1 MKIKEVCERTG
12 LTDRAVRHYIEEK
25 LIAPEYSENY
35 LGRKTFYFTE
45 ADVRTLSD
53 IAVLRRI
60 GFSVPDI
67 RAIESDPNCSAA
79 RIDAL
84 RKQKQN
90 TISSE
95 QACLD
100 ALNRLESRS
109 YSLEDLA
116 GALRQP
122 AAKKP
127 LPKEDSRVTAK
138 TVLKRIGL
146 ILWNTIRFILTAF
159 FLLIPFSWLLDNM
172 YSRWNGKFLY
182 PHLIDASH
190 VTFLILLPPLL
201 ILLVLILDR
210 VFTLLKGKVKVFV
223 YIGTF
228 LLCAILMIISFG
240 GYALAEA
247 ESLTTDI
254 TDYRNLDRDC
264 AAEGDPFYEA
274 LFPSDPYDFEYLRET
289 EDDNTQEVRAADS
302 VYRYRWYIRGG
313 GHVRRW
319 GKPFFSYG
327 DAVNS
332 VYAEWELQPKR
343 FEEEVSRVTALFAAD
358 AASEDGYRTEI
369 VEKNGWVILF
379 RYLGDGPFA
388 EETNL
393 TYRYCLFAYRAEDH
407 RVRYLFCDCTN
418 YDAPYPGQDE
428 EPYEQPF
435 YRELDW

>member
-1 MKIKEVCERTG
+1 MKIKEVCARTA

-45 ADVRTLSD
+45 ADIRTLLD
-53 IAVLRRI
+53 IAVLRKI

-67 RAIESDPNCSAA
+67 RAIESDPNSSVA

-84 RKQKQN
+84 KTQKQN
-90 TISSE
+90 TISNE
-95 QACLD
+95 QAYLD
-100 ALNRLESRS
+100 ALNTLENRS
-109 YSLEDLA
+109 YSLGDLA
-116 GALRQP
+116 NALRQS
-122 AAKKP
+122 ADQKP

-138 TVLKRIGL
+138 SVLKRIVL
-146 ILWNTIRFILTAF
+146 ILWNTIRFVLTAF
-159 FLLIPFSWLLDNM
+159 FLFVPFSWLLDNI
-172 YSRWNGKFLY
+172 YSRWNGQYLY
-182 PHLIDASH
+182 PHLIDSRY
-190 VTFLILLPPLL
+190 VVFLTLLPTLL
-201 ILLVLILDR
+201 ILLVLILDH
-210 VFTLLKGKVKVFV
+210 VFSLLKGKVKVIV

-228 LLCAILMIISFG
+228 VVCAGLMLFSFA
-240 GYALAEA
+240 GYALAET

-274 LFPSDPYDFEYLRET
+274 LFPADPYDFEYLRET
-289 EDDNTQEVRAADS
+289 NDDAQKVRADDS

-319 GKPFFSYG
+319 GKQVYYYG
-327 DAVNS
+327 DTVNS
-332 VYAEWELQPKR
+332 VYAEWELSPDR
-343 FEEEVSRVTALFAAD
+343 FDAEVSRVTALFAAD
-358 AASEDGYRTEI
+358 TASEDGYRQET

-393 TYRYCLFAYRAEDH
+393 SYRYCLFAYRAEDH
-407 RVRYLFCDCTN
+407 LVRYLFCDCTN
-418 YDAPYPGQDE
+418 YDAPYPGQDH

-435 YRELDW
+435 YMELNW

>member
-45 ADVRTLSD
+45 ADVRTLLD

-67 RAIESDPNCSAA
+67 RAIENDPNSSTA

-90 TISSE
+90 MISTE

-100 ALNRLESRS
+100 ALNTLENRS

-116 GALRQP
+116 SALRQS

-127 LPKEDSRVTAK
+127 LPNEDSRVTAK
-138 TVLKRIGL
+138 TVLKRISL
-146 ILWNTIRFILTAF
+146 ILWNTVRFILTAF
-159 FLLIPFSWLLDNM
+159 FLLVPFSWLLHNM
-172 YSRWNGKFLY
+172 YSRWNGQYLY
-182 PHLIDASH
+182 PHLIDSH
-190 VTFLILLPPLL
+190 YVVFLTLLPSLL
-201 ILLVLILDR
+201 ILLVLIIDH
-210 VFTLLKGKVKVFV
+210 VFALLKGKFKVIV
-223 YIGTF
+223 YIVAFVVCTG
-228 LLCAILMIISFG
+228 LMLFSFI
-240 GYALAEA
+240 GYVFAET

-274 LFPSDPYDFEYLRET
+274 LFPADPYDYEYLQET
-289 EDDNTQEVRAADS
+289 EGNGAQEARASDS
-302 VYRYRWYIRGG
+302 AYRYRWYIRGG

-319 GKPFFSYG
+319 GKQFFSYG
-327 DAVNS
+327 DAINS
-332 VYAEWELQPKR
+332 VYAEWELSPDR
-343 FEEEVSRVTALFAAD
+343 FDAEVSRVTALFAAD
-358 AASEDGYRTEI
+358 TASEGEYRTET
-369 VEKNGWVILF
+369 VEKNGWVIML
-379 RYLGDGPFA
+379 RYRGDGPFA

-393 TYRYCLFAYRAEDH
+393 TYRYYVFACRAEDR

-435 YRELDW
+435 YLELDW

>member
-25 LIAPEYSENY
+25 LVAPEYSENY

-45 ADVRTLSD
+45 ADVRTLLD

-67 RAIESDPNCSAA
+67 RAIENDPNSSAA

-90 TISSE
+90 TISTE

-100 ALNRLESRS
+100 ALNTLENRS

-116 GALRQP
+116 SALRQP

-127 LPKEDSRVTAK
+127 LPNEDSRVTAK

-182 PHLIDASH
+182 PHLIDAPH
-190 VTFLILLPPLL
+190 VAILTLLPSLL
-201 ILLVLILDR
+201 ILLVLILDH
-210 VFTLLKGKVKVFV
+210 VFTLLKGKVKFFV

-228 LLCAILMIISFG
+228 LLCAKLMIISLG
-240 GYALAEA
+240 GYALAET

-254 TDYRNLDRDC
+254 SNYRNLDRDC
-264 AAEGDPFYEA
+264 AAESDPFYEA
-274 LFPSDPYDFEYLRET
+274 LFPADPYDFEYLRET
-289 EDDNTQEVRAADS
+289 ENGDAQEIRAADS

-319 GKPFFSYG
+319 GKPLFSYG

-332 VYAEWELQPKR
+332 VYAEWELSPDR
-343 FEEEVSRVTALFAAD
+343 FDTEVSRVTTLFAAN
-358 AASEDGYRTEI
+358 AASEDGYRTET

-379 RYLGDGPFA
+379 RYLGDGPFV

-435 YRELDW
+435 YQQLDW